1 MRSQAKMQGTVL
13 TGNRLPNQLAIG
25 ERSSRAKKLLSR
37 QLSGLVSVKTVTDTT
52 DTNLR
57 GLNLLA
63 VTVARASVVG
73 F

>member
-1 MRSQAKMQGTVL
+1 MLAMDR

-25 ERSSRAKKLLSR
+25 EKNSPEKKLLSK
-37 QLSGLVSVKTVTDTT
+37 QLSGLVSAKTVTDTT
-52 DTNLR
+52 DTNPR

-63 VTVARASVVG
+63 VTAARASVVG